1 MVPVVAS
8 RSPESKLKRE
18 VLPAPFGPM
27 MPKVSFC
34 FTERVIPSRIFAPPI
49 VRPRLST
56 VSAEVIWL
64 IYLLPIYLSNYLS
77 VNSGEKSVK
86 KETRSDCYVVKSAY

>member
-1 MVPVVAS
+1 MPVVAS
-8 RSPESKLKRE
+8 RKPESKLKKE

-34 FTERVIPSRIFAPPI
+34 FTERVIPSRILAPPI
-49 VRPRLST
+49 VRPRFST

-77 VNSGEKSVK
+77 IKSTKKYEK
-86 KETRSDCYVVKSAY
+86 

>member
-1 MVPVVAS
+1 
-8 RSPESKLKRE
+8 
-18 VLPAPFGPM
+18 M

-34 FTERVIPSRIFAPPI
+34 FTERVIPSRILAPPI

-56 VSAEVIWL
+56 VSAELIWL

-77 VNSGEKSVK
+77 VNSGGKSVK
-86 KETRSDCYVVKSAY
+86 KETSPTPKCGASFN